1 MMSLGAI
8 RAPSEVTEQVAELS
22 TFMANRQ
29 TNEVQQMRTEIND
42 LLLNPNA
49 YEKTQAWTAKHA
61 YFLQSA
67 FQNVVDNITW
77 AAAFARMFTQF
88 KSYFNM
94 QANLLG
100 TEFAKVA
107 QDMGVKKG
115 AGRLFYVFLLGFLV
129 PAWFSEAICRPCGA
143 VP

>member
-94 QANLLG
+94 
-100 TEFAKVA
+100 
-107 QDMGVKKG
+107 
-115 AGRLFYVFLLGFLV
+115 
-129 PAWFSEAICRPCGA
+129 
-143 VP
+143 